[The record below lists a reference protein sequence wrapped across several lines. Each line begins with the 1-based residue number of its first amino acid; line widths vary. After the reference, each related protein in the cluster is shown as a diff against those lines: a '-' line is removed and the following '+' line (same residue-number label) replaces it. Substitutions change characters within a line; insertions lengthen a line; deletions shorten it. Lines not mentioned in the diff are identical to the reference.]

1 MIEKINSKRI
11 NRYLIPCLGGSIG
24 GLSVSNDFWIV
35 LMPIS
40 ISILWSGFNQK
51 ISNFLWGF
59 SFVLIS
65 YYWLI
70 YLHPLT
76 WLGYTWIA
84 SVFISFSI
92 LSICS
97 IFGGLLISLWGFIAK
112 TLFSKKNLFL
122 FTNYQIFIKV
132 LFLSCLWAL
141 GELILKQ
148 TPFFW
153 IGLGESLIPGDLYLS
168 GLARWCGAS
177 GLCVIQLLIG
187 FWVFFLYEQWRQ
199 KFKFREFL
207 YFGTAIIITLHLIGA
222 FLLLPHERVNGY
234 PVALWQ
240 TNIPTREKG
249 FMNNNMMSKKLIN
262 AQKEALSKDAKL
274 LITPEGTLNSEFFME
289 SASLLDTLAGGFRIS
304 ENHLMSSLLA
314 YKKGDENYSNFI
326 DKNRLVPLGEKLPN
340 ILNQFSVGFSS
351 LGGLHSGK
359 ASRYFRWDKT
369 PPLAI
374 AICYEI
380 SNSLKIREAIQLGSE
395 LIISIANLD
404 PYPMK
409 IQKQFIALASLRS
422 IENNRDNIIVS
433 NTGPTGLIKNDGRTS
448 NLLDASIEELNFVYP
463 NFLKEKTIYNRLG
476 DKPLII
482 LSILLLPL
490 NLKPIKRSNN

>member
-1 MIEKINSKRI
+1 MIEKIKFERI
-11 NRYLIPCLGGSIG
+11 NKYLIPCFGGSIG

-35 LMPIS
+35 LMPLS
-40 ISILWSGFNQK
+40 LAILWSGFNQK

-65 YYWLI
+65 HYWLM

-76 WLGYTWIA
+76 WLGYSWIE
-84 SVFISFSI
+84 SIIVSFSI
-92 LSICS
+92 LSTCS
-97 IFGGLLISLWGFIAK
+97 IFGGLLISLWGYIGRK
-112 TLFSKKNLFL
+112 LFFKKNLFL

-153 IGLGESLIPGDLYLS
+153 IGVSESLIPGDLYLS

-177 GLCVIQLLIG
+177 GLCIIQILIG
-187 FWVFFLYEQWRQ
+187 FWVFFIYEQWRQ
-199 KFKFREFL
+199 KIKFREFF
-207 YFGTAIIITLHLIGA
+207 YFGTITIIALHVIGA
-222 FLLLPHERVNGY
+222 FLLFPQERVIDF

-249 FMNNNMMSKKLIN
+249 FIDNNMMFKKLIN
-262 AQKEALSKDAKL
+262 AQKEALSKGAKL
-274 LITPEGTLNSEFFME
+274 LITPEGTLNSEFNME
-289 SASLLDTLAGGFRIS
+289 SASLLDTLAGGFRMS
-304 ENHLMSSLLA
+304 DNYLMSSLLA
-314 YKKGDENYSNFI
+314 YKKGDKKYTNFI

-340 ILNQFSVGFSS
+340 ILNQFSVGLSS

-359 ASRYFRWDKT
+359 TSRYFIWDST

-380 SNSLKIREAIQLGSE
+380 SNGSKIRKAIQLGSE
-395 LIISIANLD
+395 LIVSTANLD

-409 IQKQFIALASLRS
+409 IKKQFISLASLRS
-422 IENNRDNIIVS
+422 IENKRDNVIVS
-433 NTGPTGLIKNDGRTS
+433 NTGPTGLIKNNGGIA
-448 NLLDASIEELNFVYP
+448 NLLDSSLEQLNFVYP

-482 LSILLLPL
+482 LSILLIPL
-490 NLKPIKRSNN
+490 NLRSFKRSTN